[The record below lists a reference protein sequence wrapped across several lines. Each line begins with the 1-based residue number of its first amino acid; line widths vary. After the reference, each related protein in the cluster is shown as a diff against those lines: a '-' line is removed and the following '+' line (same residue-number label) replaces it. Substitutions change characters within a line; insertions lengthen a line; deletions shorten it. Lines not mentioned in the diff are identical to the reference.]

1 MKTTDQEPDVRP
13 GSPLIPFRPRRGR
26 VQSLALFQ
34 GHREIVIVHQGM
46 EYRLRITKGDKLVLT
61 K

>member
-1 MKTTDQEPDVRP
+1 MQRADDTAAAEHGP
-13 GSPLIPFRPRRGR
+13 GPAPAGPW

-34 GHREIVIVHQGM
+34 GRREIVIVHRGQQ
-46 EYRLRITKGDKLVLT
+46 YRLRITKADKLILT